1 MRLSDALHAER
12 IVLELNAKTKDEA
25 IAELIE
31 VAVADSAVREM
42 SEQLLELVLAR
53 EALSSTAV
61 DKGVA
66 IPHAHSPGVEGV
78 VVCAGIHRQGIDFAS
93 PNGDPVHLVFLV
105 LSADNATPAYLS
117 ILGRTARIFRRP
129 DMLQSVLDATT
140 VDGVLQSIA
149 AHEPV

>member
-1 MRLSDALHAER
+1 MRLSDALQAQR
-12 IVLELNAKTKDEA
+12 IVLQLQAKTKHEA

-31 VAVADSAVREM
+31 VAAADNAVSEM
-42 SEQLLELVLAR
+42 PAQLLELVLAR

-78 VVCAGIHRQGIDFAS
+78 VVCVGVHRQGIDFAS
-93 PNGDPVHLVFLV
+93 PSGDPVHVVFLV
-105 LSADNATPAYLS
+105 LSSDNATPAYLS

-140 VDGVLQSIA
+140 VDEILQSIA
-149 AHEPV
+149 AQEPV

>member
-12 IVLELNAKTKDEA
+12 IVLDLKAKTKDEA
-25 IAELIE
+25 ISELIA
-31 VAVADSAVREM
+31 VAVAHGAVDETPER
-42 SEQLLELVLAR
+42 LLKLVLER
-53 EALSSTAV
+53 EALTSTAV

-66 IPHAHSPGVEGV
+66 IPHAHSARVEGV
-78 VVCAGIHRQGIDFAS
+78 VVCVGIHRQGIDFAS
-93 PNGDPVHLVFLV
+93 PDGDLVQLVFLV

-129 DMLQSVLDATT
+129 DMLQSVLAATT
-140 VDGVLQSIA
+140 VDEILQSIA